1 MNKWLTVALAVARP
15 VAQPLV
21 AAVIALQ
28 LAALGLPSECVV
40 AVREVLLK
48 L

>member
-1 MNKWLTVALAVARP
+1 MKWLMPAVRVVRP

-40 AVREVLLK
+40 AVRAVLGGL
-48 L
+48 

>member
-1 MNKWLTVALAVARP
+1 MKWLMPAVRVVRP

-40 AVREVLLK
+40 AVRAVLVGL
-48 L
+48 

>member
-1 MNKWLTVALAVARP
+1 MKWLMPALRVARP
-15 VAQPLV
+15 VVQPLV

-40 AVREVLLK
+40 AVRAVLVGL
-48 L
+48 

>member
-1 MNKWLTVALAVARP
+1 MKWLMPAVRVVRP

-28 LAALGLPSECVV
+28 LAAMGMPSECVV
-40 AVREVLLK
+40 AVRGILAAL
-48 L
+48 